1 MTRLIE
7 DWIESIST
15 SMKDYEFDLIKKTGL
30 NLIDLAS
37 SASEV
42 PIDKLTIT
50 AQNTKV
56 GVIPFTAGL
65 GVIGSFAE
73 SVAAVCRS
81 MNFNAFVT
89 EEADASGIYEA
100 CLKGA
105 EVLFM
110 ADDHNFIALNVKT
123 GVVAENSQATA
134 KGFVAAL
141 RETAGGLKDRQVLV
155 IGCGVVGQE
164 ALHILKMLGARPVAY
179 DHNTEVLSNMAEKGY
194 ETIQNVGQI
203 AGYPLV
209 FDASSSGDW
218 LGTEML
224 HPDVFIA
231 APGVP
236 LSLNQEAYER
246 HGVRL
251 IHDYLPIGVATM
263 LALAYK

>member
-7 DWIESIST
+7 DWIKSIGM
-15 SMKDYEFDLIKKTGL
+15 SMKDYEFDLMKKTGL
-30 NLIDLAS
+30 SLTALAS

-42 PIDKLTIT
+42 PIDKLIIT

-73 SVAAVCRS
+73 SVATVCRS

-89 EEADASGIYEA
+89 TETDASGIYEA
-100 CLKGA
+100 CLRGA

-110 ADDHNFIALNVKT
+110 ADDHRFIALNIKT
-123 GVVAENSQATA
+123 GVVAENSHATA
-134 KGFVAAL
+134 KGFISAL
-141 RETAGGLKDRQVLV
+141 RSAAGGLKDKQVLV
-155 IGCGVVGQE
+155 IGGGVVGQE
-164 ALHILKMLGARPVAY
+164 ALHILKVLGAKPVGY
-179 DHNTEVLSNMAEKGY
+179 DNNPQVLSDMAENGY
-194 ETIQNVGQI
+194 ATIHNVSQI
-203 AGYPLV
+203 AEYPLV

-218 LGTEML
+218 IESGML
-224 HPDVFIA
+224 HPDALIS

-246 HGVRL
+246 HGERL
-251 IHDYLPIGVATM
+251 IHDCLPIGVATM